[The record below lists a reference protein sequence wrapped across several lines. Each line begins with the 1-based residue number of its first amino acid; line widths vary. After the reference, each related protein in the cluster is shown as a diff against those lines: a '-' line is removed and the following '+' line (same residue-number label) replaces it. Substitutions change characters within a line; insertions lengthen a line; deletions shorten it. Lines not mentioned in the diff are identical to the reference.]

1 MSADSFAPGS
11 EFCSPAARTL
21 RSLRTRVVATVVGGT
36 AWISFTL
43 LYLGFWAH
51 GFSLLQNVVVVL
63 TSLVIL
69 FGTIVALWVSYG
81 LGFARRWAD
90 W

>member
-1 MSADSFAPGS
+1 MSADGFAPGQ
-11 EFCSPAARTL
+11 EFCSPISRTL
-21 RSLRTRVVATVVGGT
+21 RSLRLRLVATVVGGT

-51 GFSLLQNVVVVL
+51 GFSLAQNVIVVL

-69 FGTIVALWVSYG
+69 FGTIVALWISFG
-81 LGFARRWAD
+81 LNFARRWTE

>member
-1 MSADSFAPGS
+1 MTADSYSSDRGFPNPIS
-11 EFCSPAARTL
+11 QTV
-21 RSLRTRVVATVVGGT
+21 RSLRTRIVATVVGST

-51 GFSLLQNVVVVL
+51 GFSLVQNVIVVI

-81 LGFARRWAD
+81 FGLARRWVD

>member
-1 MSADSFAPGS
+1 MTADSYATDSCFH
-11 EFCSPAARTL
+11 SPISRAVRGLRARL
-21 RSLRTRVVATVVGGT
+21 VATIAGST

-51 GFSLLQNVVVVL
+51 GFSLVQNVIVVI
-63 TSLVIL
+63 TSLVLL
-69 FGTIVALWVSYG
+69 FGTIVALWVSFG
-81 LGFARRWAD
+81 LSFVRRWTD